1 MNAQITRQYA
11 EYLAH
16 TGDKTVAGCLVLA
29 AIMLE
34 GRSES
39 STAPAGALL
48 TVKEAASRL
57 RVSTRRIYEMCAAGE
72 LRAFKVGRRLRI
84 TPEMLEEY
92 QQQGAIRARRRE
104 PLGHRPNRCL

>member
-48 TVKEAASRL
+48 TV
-57 RVSTRRIYEMCAAGE
+57 
-72 LRAFKVGRRLRI
+72 
-84 TPEMLEEY
+84 
-92 QQQGAIRARRRE
+92 
-104 PLGHRPNRCL
+104 